1 MYLEQTNAACNFLLD
16 LVLASIDQDKIRV
29 FFKLLTFKF
38 GDPEA

>member
-29 FFKLLTFKF
+29 FILLTFKF